1 MKLSTCGQWI
11 FRDGELSMPAF
22 IKASSTEKKEYLD
35 LVKSLPTDERST
47 MDQYLVDLYKLDKKE
62 SQNYFEL

>member
-1 MKLSTCGQWI
+1 MKLTKCGQWI

-22 IKASSTEKKEYLD
+22 IKSTSTERKEYLE
-35 LVKSLPTDERST
+35 LIKSIPTDERST
-47 MDQYLVDLYKLDKKE
+47 MDQYLVELYNLDKKQ